1 MLRSLFNQFSRSSY
15 LDDTT
20 DFSDLDTPLALD
32 DFRCAVVGLFE
43 HLGRKHQLRELGSL
57 TNEAFAAPAVE
68 KAGELKKALLSLI
81 SQNPEVAE
89 APPAEMAAA
98 AGTTTSIPA

>member
-57 TNEAFAAPAVE
+57 TNEAFAAPPVE
-68 KAGELKKALLSLI
+68 KTGELKKALLSLI